1 MGRHTCLIRA
11 QDPILT
17 AAEQE
22 QTMTATNTTA
32 RWMKSALTEAAKC
45 ETRMPWARGARRAET
60 IARREERMIPRAL
73 AARAVRAS

>member
-1 MGRHTCLIRA
+1 
-11 QDPILT
+11 
-17 AAEQE
+17 
-22 QTMTATNTTA
+22 MTATNTTA